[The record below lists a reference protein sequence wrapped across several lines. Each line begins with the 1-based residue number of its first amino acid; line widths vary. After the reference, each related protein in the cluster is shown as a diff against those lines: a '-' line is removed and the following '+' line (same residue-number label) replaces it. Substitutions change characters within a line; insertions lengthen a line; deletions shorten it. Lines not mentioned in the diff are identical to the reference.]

1 MITLEVVNFIKGQD
15 AKGAS
20 REATR
25 LLLMSQG
32 GWSRENIDEAFAAVP
47 TIYAAAT
54 AQTPKPPAEVVIKDP
69 EPERTHPVLRAVAAV
84 FLTLFVFGIGAATL
98 YYLVPGIQ
106 EDMAFIS
113 GTLKGQ

>member
-15 AKGAS
+15 AKGTS

-32 GWSRENIDEAFAAVP
+32 GWSKENIDEAFAAVP
-47 TIYAAAT
+47 TIYAAAS
-54 AQTPKPPAEVVIKDP
+54 ADTPKPPVPVVVLEP
-69 EPERTHPVLRAVAAV
+69 EPQKTHPILNALGAV
-84 FLTLFVFGIGAATL
+84 FVTLLVLGIGAGAL
-98 YYLVPGIQ
+98 YYLVPGIR
-106 EDMAFIS
+106 EDLAFIS